1 VIRPRLLLSLVA
13 GTVAFAGA
21 LVITEP
27 LGPGLDP
34 DWMAYLHA
42 ATSLVER
49 GSLRD
54 VRDDWMPADSERALT
69 RWPPGFPIAI
79 AAPVAAGA
87 PAIQSARF
95 IIALSAFAMLA
106 IITWLVSGIVSVAAA
121 GVLAALLLVSPAIAY
136 VHESV
141 LSEPL
146 FLVLIATTLAL
157 MARERAAPLAE
168 GCAAAA
174 ASMVRYAGLA
184 AVGTVVL
191 WELARSGPWRARAK
205 NAALAALPALLVN
218 AWWWTRAA
226 RVGGRSAVRHF
237 TLYGALSNTV
247 TEGIATTTA
256 WLAPRDSIAARWI
269 ALAVAAALIVVT
281 VRGVRRALAG
291 EAPREGR
298 LLAATALLTI
308 DYLGLVIVA
317 RIFADA
323 EIPLDQRLL
332 APAILLVTLF
342 IVVAGSLWWRG
353 ASRAGR
359 VIAAAALVVW
369 SIASMLDTRDA
380 ARYVLATGSDYADQC
395 WRGSPVVAWVREHGG
410 GHPLISNASVA
421 LYFHAGRLAR
431 EMPDDPSPKLAR
443 AMADTIA
450 ARDAYLVL
458 FDQSCAATIESGD
471 SLVKALGLAP
481 VAQLR
486 TGSIWGAARD
496 TMHEP
501 PAPVK
506 APAVRR
512 TL

>member
-1 VIRPRLLLSLVA
+1 VTRSRLLLSLIA
-13 GTVAFAGA
+13 GTIAFAGA
-21 LVITEP
+21 LAITEP

-34 DWMAYLHA
+34 DGMAYLHA

-54 VRDDWMPADSERALT
+54 VRDDWVPADSERALT

-87 PAIQSARF
+87 SAIQGARF
-95 IIALSAFAMLA
+95 VIALSAFTAMA
-106 IITWLVSGIVSVAAA
+106 IITWLVSGIVSLAAA
-121 GVLAALLLVSPAIAY
+121 ALLAALLLVSPAIAY

-146 FLVLIATTLAL
+146 FLALLAATLAL
-157 MARERAAPLAE
+157 MARARAAPLAE
-168 GCAAAA
+168 GSTAAA

-191 WELARSGPWRARAK
+191 WELGRTGPWRTRAR

-226 RVGGRSAVRHF
+226 HAGGRTAVRHF
-237 TLYGALSNTV
+237 TFYGAMSNTL
-247 TEGIATTTA
+247 TEGIATGAA
-256 WLAPRDSIAARWI
+256 WLAPRDTIATRWI
-269 ALAVAAALIVVT
+269 AAVVAVALLFVIG
-281 VRGVRRALAG
+281 RGVRRALAG
-291 EAPREGR
+291 EAPDAAR
-298 LLAATALLTI
+298 LLAATALFTV

-332 APAILLVTLF
+332 APAILLLTLF
-342 IVVAGSLWWRG
+342 AVVAGSLWWRG

-359 VIAAAALVVW
+359 IIAAAAIIVW
-369 SIASMLDTRDA
+369 SGASLLDTRDA
-380 ARYVLATGSDYADQC
+380 VRYALATGSDYADQC
-395 WRGSPVVAWVREHGG
+395 WRGSPVAAWVREHGG
-410 GHPLISNASVA
+410 GHPLVSNAAVA

-431 EMPDDPSPKLAR
+431 EMPDDPPPAVAR
-443 AMADTIA
+443 AFTDTIA
-450 ARDAYLVL
+450 ARDAYVVL
-458 FDQSCAATIESGD
+458 FDQSCAATIENAD
-471 SLVKALGLAP
+471 SLVRALGLAP

-486 TGSIWGAARD
+486 SGAVWGAARD
-496 TMHEP
+496 TMRGP

-506 APAVRR
+506 APAVRVR
-512 TL
+512 P